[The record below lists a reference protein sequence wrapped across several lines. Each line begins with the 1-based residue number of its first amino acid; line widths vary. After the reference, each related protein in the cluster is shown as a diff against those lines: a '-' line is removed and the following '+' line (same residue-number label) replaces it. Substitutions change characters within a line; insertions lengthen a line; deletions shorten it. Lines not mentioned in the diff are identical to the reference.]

1 MDNKID
7 FDILLTTIQSAN
19 DRQDVALVSGIYNTA
34 QQIKNVVLMSRSDN
48 AFNYSL
54 GTDINSFLSGN
65 MANAWIAVDTINT
78 SVTYAV
84 KDVYNIK
91 TKIVKDQGTLV
102 ITIKFDYKTKTAFS
116 PNNAVTITMDTNI

>member
-34 QQIKNVVLMSRSDN
+34 QQIKNVVLMNRSDN

-65 MANAWIAVDTINT
+65 MTNAWVAVDAINT
-78 SVTYAV
+78 SVSYAV
-84 KDVYNIK
+84 RDVYNIR
-91 TKIVKDQGTLV
+91 TKIVNNTGTLT
-102 ITIKFDYKTKTAFS
+102 IIIKFDYKTKTAYS